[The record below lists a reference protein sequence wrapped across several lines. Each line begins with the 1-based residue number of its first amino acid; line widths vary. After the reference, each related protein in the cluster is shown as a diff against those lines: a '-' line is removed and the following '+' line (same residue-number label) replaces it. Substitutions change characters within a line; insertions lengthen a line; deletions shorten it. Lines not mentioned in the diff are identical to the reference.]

1 MSLEEIH
8 RKTDEITFWILADT
22 VAKDIATTLK
32 QTINRNKK
40 LWFFIKLI
48 NSILQWKLI

>member
-40 LWFFIKLI
+40 L
-48 NSILQWKLI
+48 